1 MTQSKNIKDFS
12 FVVAQKLPIFLVQT
26 YNKQNTIWFA
36 NAPSVCSPYWM
47 ICSILA
53 VFSHHVLR

>member
-26 YNKQNTIWFA
+26 YNKQNTI
-36 NAPSVCSPYWM
+36 
-47 ICSILA
+47 
-53 VFSHHVLR
+53 